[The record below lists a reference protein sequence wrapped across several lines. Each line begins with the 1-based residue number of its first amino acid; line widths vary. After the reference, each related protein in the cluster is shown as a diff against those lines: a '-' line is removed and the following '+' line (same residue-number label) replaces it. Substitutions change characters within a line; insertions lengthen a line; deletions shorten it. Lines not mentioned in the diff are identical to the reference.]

1 MTVRRSIVALLALV
15 VTLGVGIT
23 VGAQMKRPY
32 HNGAVY
38 QLQFIRVKPGMENA
52 YLGYLAGPWKK
63 MHEAGK
69 AAGLEVSYKVIST
82 ESHGPTDFNLILVTE
97 VKSLA
102 NLEMDQDKVE
112 ELMQKVVGNDDA
124 QMQGYKD
131 RAEIREVIGARLAR
145 EVVLEPKM

>member
-1 MTVRRSIVALLALV
+1 
-15 VTLGVGIT
+15 
-23 VGAQMKRPY
+23 
-32 HNGAVY
+32 
-38 QLQFIRVKPGMENA
+38 
-52 YLGYLAGPWKK
+52 

-69 AAGLEVSYKVIST
+69 QAGLEVSYKVIST
-82 ESHGPTDFNLILVTE
+82 ESHGTGDFNLILLTE

-112 ELMQKVVGNDDA
+112 DLMQKVVGNDDA

>member
-1 MTVRRSIVALLALV
+1 MTVRRSIIALLALV

-52 YLGYLAGPWKK
+52 YLSYLAGPWKK

-69 AAGLEVSYKVIST
+69 QAGLEVSYKVIST

-102 NLEMDQDKVE
+102 NLDMDQDKVE